1 MNVCC
6 LELMTD
12 GFRAG
17 QTCGIYVVP
26 CIIWI
31 ANSLTC
37 SLFQLKK
44 KKILLILSPHHLLNM
59 KGDNELVLHFLSVYI
74 PFLRKAGMD
83 GESLKSLAV
92 LVINTVARLFS
103 VVCSSRTRGS
113 GHKLEQGKFHTNM
126 RKNIFTV
133 RVTKHWNRLPREAVE
148 SPSLEIL
155 KTHLDIFL
163 CNML

>member
-1 MNVCC
+1 
-6 LELMTD
+6 
-12 GFRAG
+12 
-17 QTCGIYVVP
+17 
-26 CIIWI
+26 
-31 ANSLTC
+31 
-37 SLFQLKK
+37 
-44 KKILLILSPHHLLNM
+44 M

-148 SPSLEIL
+148 SPSMEIF
-155 KTHLDIFL
+155 KTHLDICL